1 MPPPAVTARLNNLPS
16 SPGVYLMKDAGGK
29 IIYIGKAVS
38 LKNRIRTYFHATPAA
53 PRTRALVERIDDIE
67 WIVTNTE
74 KEALIL
80 ESNLVKLHKPRYNV
94 RLTDDGSFPYIRITD
109 DPYPSITVTRV
120 VRNDGSAYFGPYTS
134 AQATRQSVKE
144 LRRAFPL
151 RSCSRDLRRVLRPC
165 LNYQLKLCAAPCA
178 GKTDPDAY
186 AQLVTGIQRFLE
198 GRQDDILTE
207 LKSEMN
213 GAAMDME
220 FERAATLRDRI
231 AVLESVREQQYVEPR
246 RGDDD
251 VIAIARGGPQA
262 CALILMVREGRVT
275 GQQSYTLRGTEG
287 AETTELMTAFVKQ
300 HYLHLE
306 GPNVPKGILLEH
318 AIEEADAIE
327 NLLTEIRGSR
337 VHVSV
342 PRAGPKARL
351 VGLAHKN
358 AESMLKKPTAADSL
372 YVLKDALRLRSYP
385 YRIEAFDVS
394 NLAGAEA
401 MGSMAVFID
410 GTPKV
415 SEYRSYKIR
424 SVDAI
429 DDYAMLKEI
438 VGRRYREREG
448 RADLIVVDG
457 GKGQVSAVKD
467 TLTMLGLRIP
477 LVGLAKR
484 EELVYVPGRSA
495 PLAVP
500 QIALNVLMRVRD
512 EAHKAAI
519 RRHRNFRSRRFLES
533 ALDQIPGVGKRRK
546 VELLKRFGSVAQL
559 KKASVEEIQ
568 SVQAVDKTTAYSVF
582 SYFNERPK
590 VPRMPAPNA

>member
-1 MPPPAVTARLNNLPS
+1 
-16 SPGVYLMKDAGGK
+16 
-29 IIYIGKAVS
+29 
-38 LKNRIRTYFHATPAA
+38 
-53 PRTRALVERIDDIE
+53 
-67 WIVTNTE
+67 
-74 KEALIL
+74 
-80 ESNLVKLHKPRYNV
+80 
-94 RLTDDGSFPYIRITD
+94 
-109 DPYPSITVTRV
+109 
-120 VRNDGSAYFGPYTS
+120 
-134 AQATRQSVKE
+134 
-144 LRRAFPL
+144 
-151 RSCSRDLRRVLRPC
+151 
-165 LNYQLKLCAAPCA
+165 
-178 GKTDPDAY
+178 
-186 AQLVTGIQRFLE
+186 VTGIQRFLE
-198 GRQDDILTE
+198 GRHDDILTE
-207 LKSEMN
+207 LKREMN

-246 RGDDD
+246 RGDED

-306 GPNVPKGILLEH
+306 GPNVPKGILLEQ

-327 NLLTEIRGSR
+327 NLLTEIRGNR

-351 VGLAHKN
+351 VALAHKN

-424 SVDAI
+424 SVAAI

-457 GKGQVSAVKD
+457 GKGQVRAVKD

-495 PLAVP
+495 PVAVP

-519 RRHRNFRSRRFLES
+519 GRHRNFRSRRFLES

-559 KKASVEEIQ
+559 KRASLEEIQ
-568 SVQAVDKTTAYSVF
+568 SVPTVDKTTAYSVF
-582 SYFNERPK
+582 SYFNERQK
-590 VPRMPAPNA
+590 VAQVPAPST

>member
-1 MPPPAVTARLNNLPS
+1 MPPPSVTARLENLPS
-16 SPGVYLMKDAGGK
+16 SPGVYLIKDAGGK
-29 IIYIGKAVS
+29 IIYIGKAIS
-38 LKNRIRTYFHATPAA
+38 LKNRIRTYFHTASAA
-53 PRTRALVERIDDIE
+53 PRTMALVERVDDIE

-94 RLTDDGSFPYIRITD
+94 RLTDDGSFPYIRITSD
-109 DPYPSITVTRV
+109 AYPSITVTRA

-134 AQATRQSVKE
+134 AQATRQSVKV
-144 LRRAFPL
+144 LRKAFPL
-151 RSCSRDLRRVLRPC
+151 RSCSRDPQRVLRPC
-165 LNYQLKLCAAPCA
+165 LNYQLKLCAGPCA

-186 AQLVTGIQRFLE
+186 AQLVTGMRRFLE
-198 GRQDDILTE
+198 GRQDDILNE
-207 LKSEMN
+207 LKCDMR
-213 GAAMDME
+213 GAATDMD

-231 AVLESVREQQYVEPR
+231 AALENVREQQYVEPR
-246 RGDDD
+246 RGNED
-251 VIAIARGGPQA
+251 VIAIARRGLQA
-262 CALILMVREGRVT
+262 CALILMVRDGRVT
-275 GQQSYTLRGTEG
+275 GQQSYALRGTEG
-287 AETTELMTAFVKQ
+287 VEATELMTAFVKQ
-300 HYLHLE
+300 HYFHLE
-306 GPNVPKGILLEH
+306 GPCVPKGVLLEH

-342 PRAGPKARL
+342 PRAGPKTKL
-351 VGLAHKN
+351 VALAHKN
-358 AESMLKKPTAADSL
+358 AESMLKKPTAADAL

-410 GTPKV
+410 GTPQFN
-415 SEYRSYKIR
+415 EYRSYKIK
-424 SVDAI
+424 SVATI

-457 GKGQVSAVKD
+457 GKGQVRAVKD
-467 TLTMLGLRIP
+467 VLTMLGLRIP

-495 PLAVP
+495 PVAVP
-500 QIALNVLMRVRD
+500 QIALNVLMRIRD
-512 EAHKAAI
+512 EAHRAAI
-519 RRHRNFRSRRFLES
+519 RRHRNFRSRKLLES
-533 ALDQIPGVGKRRK
+533 TLDQIPGVGKRRK
-546 VELLKRFGSVAQL
+546 VELLKRFGSVARL

-568 SVQAVDKTTAYSVF
+568 SVPAVDKTTARSVF
-582 SYFNERPK
+582 SFFNERPST
-590 VPRMPAPNA
+590 VRAFAANT

>member
-1 MPPPAVTARLNNLPS
+1 MPPPSVTARLDNLPS

-53 PRTRALVERIDDIE
+53 PRTRALVERIDDVE

-80 ESNLVKLHKPRYNV
+80 ESNLIKLHKPRYNV
-94 RLTDDGSFPYIRITD
+94 RLTDDGSFPYIRITND
-109 DPYPSITVTRV
+109 VYPSITVTRA
-120 VRNDGSAYFGPYTS
+120 VRKDGSAYFGPFTS
-134 AQATRQSVKE
+134 AQATRQSVKA

-151 RSCSRDLRRVLRPC
+151 RSCSRDLQRILRPC
-165 LNYQLKLCAAPCA
+165 LNYQLKLCAGPCA

-186 AQLVTGIQRFLE
+186 VELVTGIKRFLE
-198 GRQDDILTE
+198 GRQDDIFNE
-207 LKSEMN
+207 LKFEMRD
-213 GAAMDME
+213 AATDMD

-231 AVLESVREQQYVEPR
+231 AALESVREQQYVEPR
-246 RGDDD
+246 RGDED
-251 VIAIARGGPQA
+251 VIAIARRGPQA
-262 CALILMVREGRVT
+262 CALTLMVRDGRVT
-275 GQQSYTLRGTEG
+275 GQQSYALRGTEG
-287 AETTELMTAFVKQ
+287 VEATELMTAFVKQ
-300 HYLHLE
+300 HYFHLE
-306 GPNVPKGILLEH
+306 GSYVPKGILLEH

-337 VHVSV
+337 VRVSV
-342 PRAGPKARL
+342 PRAGLKTKL
-351 VGLAHKN
+351 VALAHKN
-358 AESMLKKPTAADSL
+358 AESMLQKPTAADAL

-410 GTPKV
+410 GTPQF
-415 SEYRSYKIR
+415 SEYRSYKIK
-424 SVDAI
+424 SVATI

-457 GKGQVSAVKD
+457 GKGQVRAVRD
-467 TLTMLGLRIP
+467 VLVMFGLRIP

-495 PLAVP
+495 PVAMP
-500 QIALNVLMRVRD
+500 QIALNVLMRIRD
-512 EAHKAAI
+512 EAHRTAI
-519 RRHRNFRSRRFLES
+519 RRHRNIRSRKLFES
-533 ALDQIPGVGKRRK
+533 TLDQIPGVGKRRK

-568 SVQAVDKTTAYSVF
+568 SVPTVDKTTARSVF
-582 SYFNERPK
+582 RFFNERSN
-590 VPRMPAPNA
+590 VARATAHT

>member
-16 SPGVYLMKDAGGK
+16 SPGVYLMKAAGGK

-53 PRTRALVERIDDIE
+53 PRTRALIERIDDIE

-120 VRNDGSAYFGPYTS
+120 VRNDRSAYFGPYTS
-134 AQATRQSVKE
+134 AQSTRQSVKA
-144 LRRAFPL
+144 LRKAFPL
-151 RSCSRDLRRVLRPC
+151 RSCNRDLRRVLRPC

-178 GKTDPDAY
+178 GQTDPDAY

-198 GRQDDILTE
+198 GRHDDILTE
-207 LKSEMN
+207 LKREMN

-246 RGDDD
+246 RGDED

-306 GPNVPKGILLEH
+306 GPNVPKGILLEQ

-327 NLLTEIRGSR
+327 NLLTEIRGNR

-351 VGLAHKN
+351 VALAHKN

-424 SVDAI
+424 SVAAI

-457 GKGQVSAVKD
+457 GKGQVRAVKD

-495 PLAVP
+495 PVAVP

-519 RRHRNFRSRRFLES
+519 GRHRNFRSRRFLES

-559 KKASVEEIQ
+559 KKASMEEIQ
-568 SVQAVDKTTAYSVF
+568 SVPTVDKTTAYSVF
-582 SYFNERPK
+582 SYFNERQK
-590 VPRMPAPNA
+590 VAQVPAPST

>member
-1 MPPPAVTARLNNLPS
+1 MPSPSVTERLENLPS
-16 SPGVYLMKDAGGK
+16 SPGVYLMKDTGGK
-29 IIYIGKAVS
+29 IIYIGKAIS
-38 LKNRIRTYFHATPAA
+38 LKNRIRTYFHTTPVA
-53 PRTRALVERIDDIE
+53 PRTMALVERVDDIE

-80 ESNLVKLHKPRYNV
+80 ESNLIKLHKPRYNV
-94 RLTDDGSFPYIRITD
+94 RLTDDGSFPYIRITSD
-109 DPYPSITVTRV
+109 AYPSITVTRA

-134 AQATRQSVKE
+134 AQATRQSVKV
-144 LRRAFPL
+144 LRKAFPL

-165 LNYQLKLCAAPCA
+165 LNYQLKLCAGPCA

-186 AQLVTGIQRFLE
+186 AELVTGMQRFLE
-198 GRQDDILTE
+198 GRQDDIVNE
-207 LKSEMN
+207 LKREMHD
-213 GAAMDME
+213 AATDMD

-231 AVLESVREQQYVEPR
+231 AALESVREQQYVEPR
-246 RGDDD
+246 RGDED
-251 VIAIARGGPQA
+251 VIAIARRGPQT
-262 CALILMVREGRVT
+262 CALILMVRDGRVT
-275 GQQSYTLRGTEG
+275 GQQSYALRGTEG
-287 AETTELMTAFVKQ
+287 VEPTELMTAFVKQ
-300 HYLHLE
+300 HYFHLE
-306 GPNVPKGILLEH
+306 GPHVPKGILLEH

-342 PRAGPKARL
+342 PRAGLKTKL
-351 VGLAHKN
+351 VALAHKN
-358 AESMLKKPTAADSL
+358 AESMLKKPTAADAL

-394 NLAGAEA
+394 NLSGAEA
-401 MGSMAVFID
+401 MGAMAVFID
-410 GTPKV
+410 GVPQF
-415 SEYRSYKIR
+415 SDYRSYKIR
-424 SVDAI
+424 SVATI

-457 GKGQVSAVKD
+457 GKGQVRAVRD
-467 TLTMLGLRIP
+467 ALTMLGLRTP

-495 PLAVP
+495 PVAVP
-500 QIALNVLMRVRD
+500 QIALNVLMRIRD
-512 EAHKAAI
+512 EAHRSAI
-519 RRHRNFRSRRFLES
+519 RRHRNFRSRKLLES
-533 ALDQIPGVGKRRK
+533 TLDQIPGVGKRRK

-568 SVQAVDKTTAYSVF
+568 SVPAVDQTTARSVF
-582 SYFNERPK
+582 SFFNERPSTT
-590 VPRMPAPNA
+590 RASAANT

>member
-1 MPPPAVTARLNNLPS
+1 MPPSSVTERLENLPS
-16 SPGVYLMKDAGGK
+16 SPGIYLMKDAAGK
-29 IIYIGKAVS
+29 IIYIGKAIS
-38 LKNRIRTYFHATPAA
+38 LKNRIRTYFHTTPVA
-53 PRTRALVERIDDIE
+53 PRTKALVERIDDIE

-80 ESNLVKLHKPRYNV
+80 ESNLIKLHKPRYNV
-94 RLTDDGSFPYIRITD
+94 RLTDDGSFPYIRITSD
-109 DPYPSITVTRV
+109 AYPSITVTRA
-120 VRNDGSAYFGPYTS
+120 VRKDGSAYFGPYTS
-134 AQATRQSVKE
+134 AQATRQSVKV
-144 LRRAFPL
+144 LRKAFPL

-165 LNYQLKLCAAPCA
+165 LNYQLKLCAGPCA

-186 AQLVTGIQRFLE
+186 AQFVTGMQRFLE
-198 GRQDDILTE
+198 GRHDDILNE
-207 LKSEMN
+207 LKREMRD
-213 GAAMDME
+213 AATDMD

-231 AVLESVREQQYVEPR
+231 AALESVREQQYVEPR
-246 RGDDD
+246 RGDED
-251 VIAIARGGPQA
+251 VIAFARRGPQA
-262 CALILMVREGRVT
+262 CALTLMVRDGRVT
-275 GQQSYTLRGTEG
+275 GQQSYALRGTEG
-287 AETTELMTAFVKQ
+287 AEATELMTAFVKQ
-300 HYLHLE
+300 HYFHLE
-306 GPNVPKGILLEH
+306 GSYVPKGILLEH

-342 PRAGPKARL
+342 PRAGLKTKL
-351 VGLAHKN
+351 VALAHKN
-358 AESMLKKPTAADSL
+358 AESMLQKPTAVDAL

-410 GTPKV
+410 GTPQF
-415 SEYRSYKIR
+415 SEYRSYKIK
-424 SVDAI
+424 SVATI

-438 VGRRYREREG
+438 VGRRYRKREG

-457 GKGQVSAVKD
+457 GKGQVRAVRD
-467 TLTMLGLRIP
+467 VLVMFGLRIP

-495 PLAVP
+495 PVAMP
-500 QIALNVLMRVRD
+500 QIALNVLMRIRD
-512 EAHKAAI
+512 EAHRTAI
-519 RRHRNFRSRRFLES
+519 RRHRNFRSRKLLES
-533 ALDQIPGVGKRRK
+533 TLDQIPGVGKRRK

-568 SVQAVDKTTAYSVF
+568 SVPTVDKMTARSVF
-582 SYFNERPK
+582 RFFNKQSNVAR
-590 VPRMPAPNA
+590 ATAHT

>member
-1 MPPPAVTARLNNLPS
+1 MPAPAVTARLNNLPG

-134 AQATRQSVKE
+134 AQSTRQSVKA
-144 LRRAFPL
+144 LRKAFPL

-198 GRQDDILTE
+198 GRHDDILTE
-207 LKSEMN
+207 LKREMN

-246 RGDDD
+246 RGDED

-262 CALILMVREGRVT
+262 CALILHGPRREGH
-275 GQQSYTLRGTEG
+275 G
-287 AETTELMTAFVKQ
+287 ATMV
-300 HYLHLE
+300 
-306 GPNVPKGILLEH
+306 H
-318 AIEEADAIE
+318 A
-327 NLLTEIRGSR
+327 
-337 VHVSV
+337 
-342 PRAGPKARL
+342 PRDR
-351 VGLAHKN
+351 
-358 AESMLKKPTAADSL
+358 
-372 YVLKDALRLRSYP
+372 RR
-385 YRIEAFDVS
+385 R
-394 NLAGAEA
+394 
-401 MGSMAVFID
+401 
-410 GTPKV
+410 
-415 SEYRSYKIR
+415 
-424 SVDAI
+424 
-429 DDYAMLKEI
+429 DD
-438 VGRRYREREG
+438 
-448 RADLIVVDG
+448 
-457 GKGQVSAVKD
+457 
-467 TLTMLGLRIP
+467 
-477 LVGLAKR
+477 
-484 EELVYVPGRSA
+484 
-495 PLAVP
+495 
-500 QIALNVLMRVRD
+500 
-512 EAHKAAI
+512 
-519 RRHRNFRSRRFLES
+519 
-533 ALDQIPGVGKRRK
+533 
-546 VELLKRFGSVAQL
+546 
-559 KKASVEEIQ
+559 
-568 SVQAVDKTTAYSVF
+568 
-582 SYFNERPK
+582 
-590 VPRMPAPNA
+590 

>member
-1 MPPPAVTARLNNLPS
+1 MSSPAVTVRLHNLPS
-16 SPGVYLMKDAGGK
+16 NPGVYLMKDAGGK

-38 LKNRIRTYFHATPAA
+38 LKNRIRTYFHATRAA
-53 PRTRALVERIDDIE
+53 PRTSALVERIDDIE

-109 DPYPSITVTRV
+109 DLYPSITVTRA

-134 AQATRQSVKE
+134 AQATRQSVKT
-144 LRRAFPL
+144 LRKAFPL
-151 RSCSRDLRRVLRPC
+151 RSCSRDLRRVARPC

-178 GKTDPDAY
+178 GKTNPDAY
-186 AQLVTGIQRFLE
+186 AHLVTGIQRFLE
-198 GRQDDILTE
+198 GRHDDILTE

-213 GAAMDME
+213 NAAMNME

-231 AVLESVREQQYVEPR
+231 ASLESVQEQQYVEPR
-246 RGDDD
+246 RGDED
-251 VIAIARGGPQA
+251 VIAIARGGLQA

-275 GQQSYTLRGTEG
+275 GQQSYALRGTEG

-318 AIEEADAIE
+318 GIEEPDGIE
-327 NLLTEIRGSR
+327 NLLSEIKGSR
-337 VHVSV
+337 VHLSV
-342 PRAGPKARL
+342 PRAGQKTRL
-351 VGLAHKN
+351 VALAHKN
-358 AESMLKKPTAADSL
+358 AESMLMKPTAADSL
-372 YVLKDALRLRSYP
+372 YVLKDALRLCSYP

-394 NLAGAEA
+394 NLGGAEA

-410 GTPKV
+410 GTPQV
-415 SEYRSYKIR
+415 SEYRSYKVR
-424 SVDAI
+424 SVARI

-438 VGRRYREREG
+438 VGRRYRKRAG
-448 RADLIVVDG
+448 CADLIVVDG
-457 GKGQVSAVKD
+457 GKGQVRAVKD
-467 TLTMLGLRIP
+467 TLEMLGLEVP
-477 LVGLAKR
+477 LIGLAKR

-495 PLAVP
+495 PVSVP
-500 QIALNVLMRVRD
+500 QIALNVLMRIRD

-519 RRHRNFRSRRFLES
+519 RRHRNFRTRRLLES
-533 ALDQIPGVGKRRK
+533 TLDQIPGVGKRRK
-546 VELLKRFGSVAQL
+546 VELLKRFGSLAQL
-559 KKASVEEIQ
+559 KKASVDEIQ
-568 SVQAVDKTTAYSVF
+568 SVPTVDKTTAHSVF
-582 SYFNERPK
+582 SYFNEPYK
-590 VPRMPAPNA
+590 VTHVPAPKT

>member
-16 SPGVYLMKDAGGK
+16 SPGVYLMKDARGK

-38 LKNRIRTYFHATPAA
+38 LKNRIRTYFHVTPAA

-134 AQATRQSVKE
+134 AQSTRQSVKA
-144 LRRAFPL
+144 LRKAFPL

-186 AQLVTGIQRFLE
+186 AQLVTDIQRFLE
-198 GRQDDILTE
+198 GRHDDILTE
-207 LKSEMN
+207 LKREMN

-246 RGDDD
+246 RGDEDI
-251 VIAIARGGPQA
+251 IAIARGGPQA

-306 GPNVPKGILLEH
+306 GPNVPKSILLEH

-327 NLLTEIRGSR
+327 NLLTEIRGNR

-351 VGLAHKN
+351 VALAHKN

-424 SVDAI
+424 SVAAI

-457 GKGQVSAVKD
+457 GKGQVRAVKD

-495 PLAVP
+495 PVAVP

-533 ALDQIPGVGKRRK
+533 ALDQIPGIGKRRK

-568 SVQAVDKTTAYSVF
+568 SVPTVDKTTAYSVF
-582 SYFNERPK
+582 SYFNERQK
-590 VPRMPAPNA
+590 VARVPAPST

>member
-1 MPPPAVTARLNNLPS
+1 MAPPAVTAKLGNLPS

-38 LKNRIRTYFHATPAA
+38 LKNRIRTYFHAAPTA
-53 PRTRALVERIDDIE
+53 PRTRALVERIADIE

-109 DPYPSITVTRV
+109 DPFPSITVTRV

-134 AQATRQSVKE
+134 AQATRQSVKA

-151 RSCSRDLRRVLRPC
+151 RSCSKDLRRVLRPC

-178 GKTDPDAY
+178 GKTGPEAY
-186 AQLVTGIQRFLE
+186 AELVMGIKRFLE
-198 GRQDDILTE
+198 GRQDDVLTE
-207 LKSEMN
+207 LKRQMN
-213 GAAMDME
+213 DAATDTE
-220 FERAATLRDRI
+220 FERAAMLRDRI

-246 RGDDD
+246 RGDED
-251 VIAIARGGPQA
+251 VIAIARRGSQA
-262 CALILMVREGRVT
+262 CALVLMVREGKVT
-275 GQQSYTLRGTEG
+275 GQQSYALWGTEG

-306 GPNVPKGILLEH
+306 GPHIPKGILLEH

-327 NLLTEIRGSR
+327 NLLAEIRGSR
-337 VHVSV
+337 VQAIV
-342 PRAGPKARL
+342 PRAGPKTRL
-351 VGLAHKN
+351 VALAHKN

-372 YVLKDALRLRSYP
+372 YVLKDALRLRSPP

-394 NLAGAEA
+394 NLAGADA

-410 GTPKV
+410 AAPRA
-415 SEYRSYKIR
+415 SEYRSYTIR
-424 SVDAI
+424 SVAGI

-438 VGRRYREREG
+438 LGRRYRERDG
-448 RADLIVVDG
+448 CADLIVVDG
-457 GKGQVSAVKD
+457 GKGQVRAVND
-467 TLTMLGLRIP
+467 TLKMLGLRIP

-495 PLAVP
+495 PVAVP
-500 QIALNVLMRVRD
+500 QVALNLLMRVRD
-512 EAHKAAI
+512 AAHKAAI
-519 RRHRNFRSRRFLES
+519 RGHRNLRSRRLLES
-533 ALDQIPGVGKRRK
+533 TLDRIPGVGKRRK
-546 VELLKRFGSVAQL
+546 VELIKRFGSLTQI
-559 KKASVEEIQ
+559 KKASEEEIQ
-568 SVQAVDKTTAYSVF
+568 SVPAVDRTTAHSVF
-582 SYFNERPK
+582 SYLNEQQKDARTS
-590 VPRMPAPNA
+590 ASNT

>member
-1 MPPPAVTARLNNLPS
+1 MPPPSVTARLHNLPS

-38 LKNRIRTYFHATPAA
+38 LKNRVRTYFHGAPTA
-53 PRTRALVERIDDIE
+53 PRTRALVERVDDIE

-134 AQATRQSVKE
+134 ALATRQSVKA
-144 LRRAFPL
+144 LRKAFPL
-151 RSCSRDLRRVLRPC
+151 RSCNRDLRRVLRPC

-207 LKSEMN
+207 LKGEMN

-246 RGDDD
+246 RGDED
-251 VIAIARGGPQA
+251 VIAIARRGPQA

-275 GQQSYTLRGTEG
+275 GQQSYALRGTEG

-306 GPNVPKGILLEH
+306 GPYIPKGILLEH

-327 NLLTEIRGSR
+327 NLLTEITGSR

-342 PRAGPKARL
+342 PRAGRKTRL
-351 VGLAHKN
+351 VALAHKN
-358 AESMLKKPTAADSL
+358 AESMLKKPTAADAL

-410 GTPKV
+410 GTPQV

-424 SVDAI
+424 SVASI

-457 GKGQVSAVKD
+457 GKGQVRAVTD
-467 TLTMLGLRIP
+467 TLTMLGLRTP

-495 PLAVP
+495 PVAVP

-512 EAHKAAI
+512 EAHKTAI
-519 RRHRNFRSRRFLES
+519 RRHRNFRSRRLLES
-533 ALDQIPGVGKRRK
+533 TLDYIPGVGKRRK

-559 KKASVEEIQ
+559 KRASLEEIQ
-568 SVQAVDKTTAYSVF
+568 SVPAVDKTTANSVF
-582 SYFNERPK
+582 SYFNKPQK
-590 VPRMPAPNA
+590 VVRVPASNT

>member
-1 MPPPAVTARLNNLPS
+1 
-16 SPGVYLMKDAGGK
+16 
-29 IIYIGKAVS
+29 
-38 LKNRIRTYFHATPAA
+38 
-53 PRTRALVERIDDIE
+53 
-67 WIVTNTE
+67 
-74 KEALIL
+74 
-80 ESNLVKLHKPRYNV
+80 
-94 RLTDDGSFPYIRITD
+94 
-109 DPYPSITVTRV
+109 
-120 VRNDGSAYFGPYTS
+120 
-134 AQATRQSVKE
+134 
-144 LRRAFPL
+144 
-151 RSCSRDLRRVLRPC
+151 
-165 LNYQLKLCAAPCA
+165 
-178 GKTDPDAY
+178 
-186 AQLVTGIQRFLE
+186 VTGIQRFLE
-198 GRQDDILTE
+198 GRHDDILTE
-207 LKSEMN
+207 LKREMN

-246 RGDDD
+246 RGDED

-306 GPNVPKGILLEH
+306 GPNVPKGILLEQ

-327 NLLTEIRGSR
+327 NLLTEIRGNR

-351 VGLAHKN
+351 VALAHKN

-424 SVDAI
+424 SVAAI

-457 GKGQVSAVKD
+457 GKGQVRAVKD

-495 PLAVP
+495 P
-500 QIALNVLMRVRD
+500 
-512 EAHKAAI
+512 AAD
-519 RRHRNFRSRRFLES
+519 RAQRANARS
-533 ALDQIPGVGKRRK
+533 
-546 VELLKRFGSVAQL
+546 
-559 KKASVEEIQ
+559 
-568 SVQAVDKTTAYSVF
+568 
-582 SYFNERPK
+582 
-590 VPRMPAPNA
+590 

>member
-1 MPPPAVTARLNNLPS
+1 MPPPSVTARLDNLPS

-38 LKNRIRTYFHATPAA
+38 LKNRIRTYFHGTPASS
-53 PRTRALVERIDDIE
+53 RTRTLVERIDDIE

-120 VRNDGSAYFGPYTS
+120 VRNDGSSYFGPYTS
-134 AQATRQSVKE
+134 AQATRQSVKA
-144 LRRAFPL
+144 LRKAFPL
-151 RSCSRDLRRVLRPC
+151 RSCGRDLRRVLRPC

-178 GKTDPDAY
+178 GKMDPDAY
-186 AQLVTGIQRFLE
+186 ARLVTGMERFLE

-207 LKSEMN
+207 LNREMKA
-213 GAAMDME
+213 AAMGME

-231 AVLESVREQQYVEPR
+231 AILESVREQQYVEPR
-246 RGDDD
+246 RGDED
-251 VIAIARGGPQA
+251 VIAIARRGSQA
-262 CALILMVREGRVT
+262 CALVLMVRDGKVT
-275 GQQSYTLRGTEG
+275 GQHSHALRGTEG

-300 HYLHLE
+300 HYLHLA
-306 GPNVPKGILLEH
+306 GPYVPRGILLEH
-318 AIEEADAIE
+318 AIEESDAVE

-337 VHVSV
+337 VRVSV
-342 PRAGPKARL
+342 PRAGSKTRL
-351 VGLAHKN
+351 VALAHKN
-358 AESMLKKPTAADSL
+358 AESMLKKPTAADAL
-372 YVLKDALRLRSYP
+372 HVLKDALRLRSYP

-410 GTPKV
+410 GAPQA

-424 SVDAI
+424 SVAAI

-438 VGRRYREREG
+438 AGRRYRERESS
-448 RADLIVVDG
+448 ADLIVVDG
-457 GKGQVSAVKD
+457 GKGQVAVVAD

-477 LVGLAKR
+477 LVGIAKR

-495 PLAVP
+495 PVAVP

-512 EAHKAAI
+512 EAHKMAI
-519 RRHRNFRSRRFLES
+519 RRHRNFRSRRLLES
-533 ALDQIPGVGKRRK
+533 TLDHIPGVGKRRK

-559 KKASVEEIQ
+559 KKASLEEIQ
-568 SVQAVDKTTAYSVF
+568 SVLAVDKTTAYRVF
-582 SYFNERPK
+582 SYFNEPQTVAR
-590 VPRMPAPNA
+590 VLTSHT

>member
-1 MPPPAVTARLNNLPS
+1 MPLPSVSARLDNLPS
-16 SPGVYLMKDAGGK
+16 SPGVYLMKNADGK

-134 AQATRQSVKE
+134 AQSTRQSVKA
-144 LRRAFPL
+144 LRKAFPL

-198 GRQDDILTE
+198 GRHDDILTE
-207 LKSEMN
+207 LKREMN

-246 RGDDD
+246 RGDED

-327 NLLTEIRGSR
+327 NLLTEIRGNR

-351 VGLAHKN
+351 VALAHKN

-424 SVDAI
+424 SVAAI

-457 GKGQVSAVKD
+457 GKGQVRAVKD

-495 PLAVP
+495 PVAVP

-559 KKASVEEIQ
+559 KKASMEEIQ
-568 SVQAVDKTTAYSVF
+568 SVPTVDKTTAYSVF
-582 SYFNERPK
+582 SYFNERQK
-590 VPRMPAPNA
+590 VAQVPAPST